1 MFDTIINGVIYIYK
15 CNCMVTLHI
24 IHVITVIIILTGFI
38 IHENM

>member
-1 MFDTIINGVIYIYK
+1 MFDNIINGVT

-38 IHENM
+38 IHEIM